1 LRWFRQY
8 PIKKTIIDVLIMK
21 KEMRLE
27 NKGKTTGKTKLQ
39 VAVVSSIPHLIRD
52 NIYIETI

>member
-1 LRWFRQY
+1 
-8 PIKKTIIDVLIMK
+8 MK